1 MTFAKWAKNHKW
13 SLGVMLLGIG
23 LLVVATILLL
33 QKPPA
38 QKLVACLPPTK
49 LCQKCT
55 GDKWYPCPTG
65 KDGKTLPIGTEIP
78 CSQNDLPK
86 LNKKP
91 MLNRNRAEYCFPCS
105 KQNGG
110 TKYFAHTKRCMD
122 PKTQRRI
129 DGINTEAQCAATKGQ
144 WEDEVTKKDG
154 YEEIT
159 GLCGNEKYAH
169 PEWMNSYDSLITD
182 AMAKGTMPA
191 FNKDIIKDGPAFCK
205 QATAEKAC
213 RDKKKRNAK
222 GEDDKNGKYTRK
234 TICQWDKGAIGED
247 GEKRAACVMRQWGL
261 ATETPQNATR
271 FNTFRY
277 EPLDVDFTKLLPDA
291 MLTLSED
298 FEAMHK
304 IWGAGGNNPQRGV
317 HKDNIWMDFR
327 PVDNKPTNVLVMQFQ
342 GSKATTGS
350 WGIEKGSGITGYGD
364 KCFVWQKY
372 TRKCKPK
379 PGAAADAGC
388 PAIKTSTDCA
398 VKKNSCVFENKK
410 CKNINCATITDEST
424 CNDTN
429 VCQFDPEDEVYKK
442 VGAILATRD
451 MFGSGS
457 YEVEA
462 MVPQANDDPTEGMG
476 FVWAMWTF
484 GYQEMYPVSS
494 ELRKAMG
501 GNVKGTDQ
509 LLRGSVT
516 TPWFEPGNPREK
528 YKIYRPDPGKGPK
541 WSGGQMLAGDALK
554 FASAY
559 QSCGPG
565 TTPSDKN
572 CDNNFTCGGDDG
584 SPDAVPNCVRNDAP
598 YTVWASEI
606 DIEIPA
612 NPQFSTRG
620 HSWKLG
626 QGSCSD
632 TKHKTKRTCENA
644 KATWT
649 GTCNCSADWCSVRD
663 ATTNKKIGTEAE
675 CTAANG
681 SWANP
686 KQCDCSG
693 HWGSNTIN
701 FNTWRGDDEAYNTT
715 SPYHQQC
722 VKAPETLISDGK
734 FKGKFRKYRFDWYAA
749 GPGFGRVE
757 FFIDGRHV
765 HTSTRHIPT
774 RVARLVVGPWFGW
787 WGGKANYDTKEVW
800 IKSVKITPFKP
811 SDPGD
816 KGRAARNNTMYP
828 QSYDQCNPDATNTQI
843 CDFKSL
849 VGNRCEPTSCL
860 EENKR
865 PAAIIPACG
874 KSVWL
879 ENKCRA
885 RQRMGASFQYPAKY
899 AEDGNKEILDKA
911 RCECALG
918 GDKAKCNIDCVLGT
932 DNCPYKS

>member
-1 MTFAKWAKNHKW
+1 MKLAEWAKNHKW
-13 SLGVMLLGIG
+13 SLVVMVLAIG
-23 LLVVATILLL
+23 LIVVAIVLLL

-38 QKLVACLPPTK
+38 QKQVACLPPTK

-55 GDKWYPCPTG
+55 GDECPTG
-65 KDGKTLPIGTEIP
+65 KDGKQLIDTEIP
-78 CSQNDLPK
+78 CKHLPK
-86 LNKKP
+86 LNQKP
-91 MLNRNRAEYCFPCS
+91 LLNRNLAEYCFPCS
-105 KQNGG
+105 DKNGG
-110 TKYFAHTKRCMD
+110 ATYLVHTKRCMD
-122 PKTQRRI
+122 PKTKRRI
-129 DGINTEAQCAATKGQ
+129 DGIGTEAQCAAAKGK
-144 WEDEVTKKDG
+144 WENDISPKDG

-169 PEWMNSYDSLITD
+169 PEWINSYDRLITA

-191 FNKDIIKDGPAFCK
+191 FNKDIIKDGPAFC
-205 QATAEKAC
+205 AKASLKKTC
-213 RDKKKRNAK
+213 KDKTKRNAN
-222 GEDDKNGKYTRK
+222 GDEDKNGKYTFK
-234 TICQWDKGAIGED
+234 TVCEWNNDAIGKN
-247 GEKRAACVMRQWGL
+247 GEKRPACVMRQWGL

-277 EPLDVDFTKLLPDA
+277 KPLNVDFTKLSPDA
-291 MLTLSED
+291 MQTVSED

-327 PVDNKPTNVLVMQFQ
+327 QVDGTPTNVLVMQFQ
-342 GSKATTGS
+342 GDKATTGS
-350 WGIEKGSGITGYGD
+350 WGIEKGSGTTGYGD

-372 TRKCKPK
+372 TRKCKNDPEK
-379 PGAAADAGC
+379 PPAKGAKK
-388 PAIKTSTDCA
+388 IKCA
-398 VKKNSCVFENKK
+398 S
-410 CKNINCATITDEST
+410 ITDADK
-424 CNDTN
+424 CTN
-429 VCQFDPEDEVYKK
+429 AAQCTLEPEDQGYKK

-484 GYQEMYPVSS
+484 GYQEMYPLAN

-501 GNVKGTDQ
+501 GEVKGADQ

-516 TPWFEPGNPREK
+516 TPWFYPGNPRKK
-528 YKIYRPDPGKGPK
+528 YSPYREPGKGPK
-541 WSGGQMLAGDALK
+541 WSGSGQMLTGDALK
-554 FASAY
+554 FASVY

-565 TTPSDKN
+565 TTPSDKD

-612 NPQFSTRG
+612 NPQFSVRG
-620 HSWKLG
+620 HTWKRRKEPCG
-626 QGSCSD
+626 CDKKS
-632 TKHKTKRTCENA
+632 KT
-644 KATWT
+644 
-649 GTCNCSADWCSVRD
+649 
-663 ATTNKKIGTEAE
+663 
-675 CTAANG
+675 
-681 SWANP
+681 
-686 KQCDCSG
+686 CDCSG
-693 HWGSNTIN
+693 RWGNNTIN

-715 SPYHQQC
+715 SPYHQHC
-722 VKAPETLISDGK
+722 VKAPESLISDGK

-765 HTSTRHIPT
+765 YTSTRHIPT

-816 KGRAARNNTMYP
+816 RGRAARNNTMYP
-828 QSYDQCNPDATNTQI
+828 QTYDQCNPDATNTQI

-849 VGNRCEPTSCL
+849 VGNRCEPTTCL

-865 PAAIIPACG
+865 PAAIIPACE

-885 RQRMGASFQYPAKY
+885 RNRLASFKYPAAYGKLN
-899 AEDGNKEILDKA
+899 AGNTKKLDEA
-911 RCECALG
+911 RCKCALG
-918 GDKAKCNIDCVLGT
+918 DDTQCNIDCVLCT
-932 DNCPYKS
+932 ENCPDRTNCSKNN